1 MLHVLQI
8 VFSNLV
14 YTKAQLPFKCTLE
27 TQPDLEE
34 FQVLQSIFNSCTTHF
49 ADYLV
54 CSLPTTSTEKPKM
67 LVPSK
72 DLML

>member
-1 MLHVLQI
+1 MQHVQQI

-14 YTKAQLPFKCTLE
+14 YTKAQLPFKCTHE

-34 FQVLQSIFNSCTTHF
+34 FQVLQWIFNSCTTHF
-49 ADYLV
+49 ADYVV

-67 LVPSK
+67 LAPSK